1 MIQTKQE
8 LLRAM
13 RSIDHRGYPA
23 YKSLRGSYDFGS
35 YVLHIVH
42 VQGDPFA
49 APSDLKVTVRADRAG
64 WPAADCGR
72 YENRVALQDMILRRF
87 GRKLDDVSGRARG
100 SGKSGRLSASRPGQE
115 ILDRSACQIS
125 AKGDVTLR
133 FFAGFPAAGR
143 TVLAGELEKM
153 LFDYLPGCVE
163 SSAVFS
169 AYPEEAV
176 RRVTDLAEDQAFLR
190 EELKRRNLCAFVAD
204 GAVLPRES
212 GISQSP
218 LRDSVPFRSPN
229 EDRVTIGLPHRGD
242 VTGMGIRRGVT
253 LIIGGGYHGKSTLLK
268 ALERGVY
275 NHIAGD
281 GRELVV
287 TDESAVKVRA
297 EDGRCVSRDD
307 ISLFINHLP
316 NGKDTRDFSTENAS
330 GSTSQAAAVVEAL
343 ECGAKTLLMDEDTC
357 ATNFMVR
364 DALMSR
370 IVAQKDEPIRP
381 YSSRMRSLYGGCGI
395 STILVAGS
403 SGAFFREADCV
414 IRMDCYRPLDVTEK
428 VQEVLAEVT
437 ARKAETGEESPGAGR
452 AQGAAEACGTAEP
465 EERFPEVHF
474 EQRRLTA
481 DRSVL
486 SRPERTPYRGE
497 QRGDMAD
504 RFRGGYRGRR
514 GDAAQRPGAAE
525 ESKEGGRDD
534 RAEGGRDAKRK
545 NLGKDGFMIG
555 HETVDLRAVSQIV
568 DPDQTEF
575 LSAIVMKLA
584 EKMDGKTSLEDLVS
598 ALMRQIG
605 TEGFSAVFGSKIPGN
620 AAMVRPQEI
629 FAAVD
634 RCRFVH

>member
-87 GRKLDDVSGRARG
+87 GRQLDDVSGRARG
-100 SGKSGRLSASRPGQE
+100 SGKSGRLNASRPGQE

-343 ECGAKTLLMDEDTC
+343 ESGAKTLLMDEDTC

-364 DALMSR
+364 DERMQR
-370 IVAQKDEPIRP
+370 IVCAEEEPITQF
-381 YSSRMRSLYGGCGI
+381 SGRMRALFTQAGV

-403 SGAFFREADCV
+403 SGAFFGEADTV
-414 IRMDCYRPLDVTEK
+414 IQMDRYEPKDVTVRVRE
-428 VQEVLAEVT
+428 LAP
-437 ARKAETGEESPGAGR
+437 AAGR
-452 AQGAAEACGTAEP
+452 EKT
-465 EERFPEVHF
+465 
-474 EQRRLTA
+474 
-481 DRSVL
+481 VL
-486 SRPERTPYRGE
+486 RMP
-497 QRGDMAD
+497 
-504 RFRGGYRGRR
+504 
-514 GDAAQRPGAAE
+514 DARNRCPRPGRDFE
-525 ESKEGGRDD
+525 EYKGRV
-534 RAEGGRDAKRK
+534 KHK
-545 NLGKDGFMIG
+545 NLGKEGFVIG
-555 HETVDLRAVSQIV
+555 RGETDLRLVEQLV
-568 DPDQTEF
+568 DGEQSEC
-575 LSAIVMKLA
+575 LA
-584 EKMDGKTSLEDLVS
+584 ETFVLMAQSRMNGHNSVASLVGDWERS
-598 ALMRQIG
+598 FER
-605 TEGFSAVFGSKIPGN
+605 EGFGLYEKAGSSVSGN
-620 AAMVRPQEI
+620 MAKPRKEELAA
-629 FAAVD
+629 ALN
-634 RCRFVH
+634 RCRGLLW

>member
-212 GISQSP
+212 GISQRP

-316 NGKDTRDFSTENAS
+316 NEKDTRDFSTENAS

-364 DALMSR
+364 DERMQR
-370 IVAQKDEPIRP
+370 IVSAEEEPITP
-381 YSSRMRSLYGGCGI
+381 FSGRMRALFTQAGV

-403 SGAFFREADCV
+403 SGEFFGEADTV
-414 IRMDCYRPLDVTEK
+414 IQMDRYEPKDVTVRVRE
-428 VQEVLAEVT
+428 LAP
-437 ARKAETGEESPGAGR
+437 AAGR
-452 AQGAAEACGTAEP
+452 EKT
-465 EERFPEVHF
+465 
-474 EQRRLTA
+474 
-481 DRSVL
+481 VL
-486 SRPERTPYRGE
+486 RMP
-497 QRGDMAD
+497 
-504 RFRGGYRGRR
+504 
-514 GDAAQRPGAAE
+514 DARNRCPRPGRDFE
-525 ESKEGGRDD
+525 EYKGRV
-534 RAEGGRDAKRK
+534 KHK
-545 NLGKDGFMIG
+545 NLGKEGFVIG
-555 HETVDLRAVSQIV
+555 RGETDLRLVEQLV
-568 DPDQTEF
+568 DGEQSEC
-575 LSAIVMKLA
+575 LA
-584 EKMDGKTSLEDLVS
+584 ETFVLMAQSRMNGHNSVASLVGDWERS
-598 ALMRQIG
+598 FER
-605 TEGFSAVFGSKIPGN
+605 EGFGLYEKAGSSVSGN
-620 AAMVRPQEI
+620 MAKPRKEELAA
-629 FAAVD
+629 ALN
-634 RCRFVH
+634 RCRGLLW

>member
-212 GISQSP
+212 GISQRP

-343 ECGAKTLLMDEDTC
+343 ESGAKTLLMDEDTC

-364 DALMSR
+364 DERMQR
-370 IVAQKDEPIRP
+370 IVSAEEEPITP
-381 YSSRMRSLYGGCGI
+381 FSGRMRALFTQAGV

-403 SGAFFREADCV
+403 SGAFFGEADTV
-414 IRMDCYRPLDVTEK
+414 IQMDRYEPKDVTVRVRE
-428 VQEVLAEVT
+428 LAP
-437 ARKAETGEESPGAGR
+437 AAGR
-452 AQGAAEACGTAEP
+452 EKT
-465 EERFPEVHF
+465 
-474 EQRRLTA
+474 
-481 DRSVL
+481 VL
-486 SRPERTPYRGE
+486 RMP
-497 QRGDMAD
+497 
-504 RFRGGYRGRR
+504 
-514 GDAAQRPGAAE
+514 DARNRCPRPGRDFE
-525 ESKEGGRDD
+525 EYKGRV
-534 RAEGGRDAKRK
+534 KHK
-545 NLGKDGFMIG
+545 NLGKEGFVIG
-555 HETVDLRAVSQIV
+555 RGETDLRLVEQLV
-568 DPDQTEF
+568 DGEQSEC
-575 LSAIVMKLA
+575 LA
-584 EKMDGKTSLEDLVS
+584 ETFVLMAQSRMNGHNSVASLVGDWERS
-598 ALMRQIG
+598 FER
-605 TEGFSAVFGSKIPGN
+605 EGFGLYEKAGSSVSGN
-620 AAMVRPQEI
+620 MAKPRKEELAA
-629 FAAVD
+629 ALN
-634 RCRFVH
+634 RCRGLLW

>member
-72 YENRVALQDMILRRF
+72 YANRVALQDMILRRF

-212 GISQSP
+212 GISQRP
-218 LRDSVPFRSPN
+218 LRDSVPFRSPD

-364 DALMSR
+364 DERMQR
-370 IVAQKDEPIRP
+370 IVSAEEEPITP
-381 YSSRMRSLYGGCGI
+381 FSGRMRALFTQAGV

-403 SGAFFREADCV
+403 SGAFFGEADTV
-414 IRMDCYRPLDVTEK
+414 IQMDRYEPKDVTVRVRE
-428 VQEVLAEVT
+428 LAP
-437 ARKAETGEESPGAGR
+437 AAGR
-452 AQGAAEACGTAEP
+452 EKT
-465 EERFPEVHF
+465 
-474 EQRRLTA
+474 
-481 DRSVL
+481 VL
-486 SRPERTPYRGE
+486 RMP
-497 QRGDMAD
+497 
-504 RFRGGYRGRR
+504 
-514 GDAAQRPGAAE
+514 DARNRCPRPGRDFE
-525 ESKEGGRDD
+525 EYKGRV
-534 RAEGGRDAKRK
+534 KHK
-545 NLGKDGFMIG
+545 NLGKEGFVIG
-555 HETVDLRAVSQIV
+555 RGETDLRLVEQLV
-568 DPDQTEF
+568 DGEQSEC
-575 LSAIVMKLA
+575 LA
-584 EKMDGKTSLEDLVS
+584 ETFVLMAQSRMNGHNSVASLVGDWERS
-598 ALMRQIG
+598 FER
-605 TEGFSAVFGSKIPGN
+605 EGFGLYEKAGSSVSGN
-620 AAMVRPQEI
+620 MAKPRKEELAA
-629 FAAVD
+629 ALN
-634 RCRFVH
+634 RCRGLLW